1 MKKSVVAS
9 FLLSSLLPLAVMI
22 PSGVWAQNDTRHPRV
37 AELEDQYKRQAMDF
51 LKSRFPHLPFSV
63 VVSIDP
69 LRRVS
74 ADNYQAKQEALPYY
88 LLQDEEIRDE
98 WDDPNATLYVLSR
111 RIKSVQVSVSVPSS
125 VADEELSEIKETLIS
140 SLRLVPARDKIEIL
154 KRSWSGLPNFSVYAG
169 IGLAAILIFLLGLY
183 AITRMS
189 LRRMTR
195 SFSEL
200 QTSLGSK
207 NSQASVSPPPVVSMA
222 DENKNSGMG
231 GGEFRFTDPIK
242 IREVIAGR
250 VHELLYSDEF
260 PRLEDIVN
268 LDRFAQNDSRSTGAL
283 ISEFPL
289 DMQRRL
295 FSLGRGEYWME
306 AFIEPGELVPQ
317 CLEILERLCRVQKSK
332 RGKEWEALLIQIWRM
347 DELTRVRFLRT
358 IEQEESMAIVH
369 SMPKNV
375 SVPTARQAFPGS
387 WGAVLDPQFRPT
399 KVTVERIKK
408 IGEKAMEILPPVPFE
423 ILETY
428 RQEKDLIAYLNV
440 SDVAAERD
448 IYRASPET
456 AMIHR
461 IRPPFYRVVQD
472 DKAHMEQFVN
482 MISLDD
488 WALALFNVNRSERA
502 NIDRH
507 FSNKQKF
514 IFIEKL
520 KALDSRNPELRQ
532 IGLIRE
538 RIARSYAEYMK
549 GLSLNQ
555 KAVDVERA
563 QENEPDSQVES
574 DNEQNDSGDTEEN
587 VA

>member
-207 NSQASVSPPPVVSMA
+207 NNQASVSPPPVVSMA

>member
-1 MKKSVVAS
+1 MKKSFLMS
-9 FLLSSLLPLAVMI
+9 LLLLSLFPLTVMI

-111 RIKSVQVSVSVPSS
+111 RIKSVQVSVSVPST

-195 SFSEL
+195 AFSEL

-207 NSQASVSPPPVVSMA
+207 NNQASVSPPPVVSMVE
-222 DENKNSGMG
+222 DNRNNGQSGG
-231 GGEFRFTDPIK
+231 DFRFTDPIK

-260 PRLEDIVN
+260 PRLEDIVS

-306 AFIEPGELVPQ
+306 SFIEPGELVPQ
-317 CLEILERLCRVQKSK
+317 CLEILERLCRVHKSK
-332 RGKEWEALLIQIWRM
+332 RGKEWEALLIQVWRM

-358 IEQEESMAIVH
+358 IDQDESMAIVH

-387 WGAVLDPQFRPT
+387 WGAVLDPQFRPAKIT
-399 KVTVERIKK
+399 AERIMQ

-472 DKAHMEQFVN
+472 DKAYMEQFVN

-488 WALALFNVNRSERA
+488 WALSLFNVSRTERA

-538 RIARSYAEYMK
+538 RIARSYADYKK
-549 GLSLNQ
+549 GIELNQ
-555 KAVDVERA
+555 KVGDIARN
-563 QENEPDSQVES
+563 QEIEPDSQAES
-574 DNEQNDSGDTEEN
+574 EAKQNDSGDTEEN